1 MFIKGEIEMNKLLL
15 AMLLTIGVSAIT
27 TPAMARR
34 GADDPAS
41 QVRHVVAVMT
51 QLVMC
56 VKRVA

>member
-41 QVRHVVAVMT
+41 QVR
-51 QLVMC
+51 QCRGC
-56 VKRVA
+56 VT